1 MDTNLV
7 KQFMFLINE
16 NTGAKL
22 EKIIEQVIE
31 SEVININELFNN
43 ENVKKVSIY

>member
-7 KQFMFLINE
+7 KQFMFLMNE
-16 NTGAKL
+16 NCGPKL

-31 SEVININELFNN
+31 SEIVNVNELFCN
-43 ENVKKVSIY
+43 ENAQKV